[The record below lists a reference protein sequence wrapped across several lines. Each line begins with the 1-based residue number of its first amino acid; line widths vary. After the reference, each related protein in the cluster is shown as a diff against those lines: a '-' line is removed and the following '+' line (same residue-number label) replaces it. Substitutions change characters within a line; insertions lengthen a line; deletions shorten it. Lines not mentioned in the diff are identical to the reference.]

1 MITFKVNIMTADDVE
16 VQETH
21 TDAPISSLMN
31 IMFKLYKRLWKGE
44 VNIVTIER
52 IDNAKD

>member
-16 VQETH
+16 VQETN
-21 TDAPISSLMN
+21 TATPISSLMN